1 LKNQL
6 NREIE
11 KNNRKNRT
19 VKKNPIR
26 IFKKTNRFGFCF
38 IGLKPKNQTKPKLI
52 IEPNKK
58 NRAKQKKLSQTEKT
72 KPIDWVSIFALK

>member
-1 LKNQL
+1 M
-6 NREIE
+6 
-11 KNNRKNRT
+11 
-19 VKKNPIR
+19 KKNPIR

-58 NRAKQKKLSQTEKT
+58 KPSQIKKLSQTEKT
-72 KPIDWVSIFALK
+72 EPIDWVSIFALK